1 MGKIKNLLPD
11 DYQAPME
18 PMDIY
23 KKMIDDAAPERAQK
37 QNELVELAVHNITL
51 LEAKKIINLYYH
63 AHYDNF
69 STNDIDKEHYIAIG
83 QHEIDRE
90 KGNV

>member
-11 DYQAPME
+11 DYEAPME

-63 AHYDNF
+63 AQYDDF
-69 STNDIDKEHYIAIG
+69 STSDIDKEHYIAIG

-90 KGNV
+90 NRK